1 MRRALLLL
9 LPLLLT
15 ACHGRRGP
23 GLTLLTAP
31 QPGLTEDAG
40 DGSASDPPVPDEE
53 YALASDEGKSDAPA
67 LPALFGDLKEI
78 ESRGVLRVIIH
89 GAEEDYLPRA
99 GMPATYD
106 RQLAREFA
114 ARHHLKL
121 QLVLVDA
128 FDQMIPMLLAGKGD
142 VIAANFTVTAA
153 RSEKVDFT
161 RPVAVVKE
169 VVVGQKGAQLLPDT
183 PADLEGREVH
193 VRPSS
198 PFAETLA
205 GLKAKVKVVPAPE
218 TLDQEELTY
227 AVSRGE
233 RPLTVVDSNT
243 LQAVQAYNDQLQ
255 PLFAVAEGRQKA
267 WALRKN
273 SPDLRAALDA
283 FVVEKALTVHTEERF
298 VGDLEGI
305 KKRGVLRVITR
316 NNPVTYYLYQGEQL
330 GFDYQMA
337 RLLADKLGV
346 RLEMVVPPSR
356 DLLVPWLKEGRGDLI
371 AASYT
376 VTKERAEQVAFSVP
390 YLQVDEMLVQR
401 RAGPRLRSLE
411 DLAGKRIH
419 VRRSSSYYETLQ
431 ALKPVVGDFEIVEE
445 PEDVETEE
453 LIDRV
458 GRGEIPFTV
467 ADSHILAVERIYRRD
482 VEGAFPLSVSKSIAF
497 AMRQENPKLRA
508 FADAFVHKTYRGLE
522 YNVARKRYFETR
534 QQVTRAAQLVAAGE
548 GGKISPYDD
557 YFRKYASRYEL
568 DWRLMAAQSFQE
580 SRFDPR
586 AQSWVGAL
594 GLFQVMPQTGRE
606 LGFPSLGEPE
616 SGVHAGIKYMSR
628 LIAQFDPQLPFRQR
642 VRFALASYNA
652 GVGHVQD
659 ARRLASE
666 KGLDP
671 DRWFENVE
679 RAMLLLEKPQ
689 YYQRARHGYCR
700 GSEPVKYVSQI
711 QNRYDNY
718 VKLFPQ

>member
-1 MRRALLLL
+1 MFRRGRSGGRRGYARLRAARPLRPRHLGHRLRLLLHRGRPEAARLGERPRRRPGPQRRQRGRPRHGEAGGGRRQPARAGGPARRHRLLHGRAGPALLAAAAGGTGAGPPLHLHLRPAPRHADGVALRQARRGADAAQQRADRGPVHGPGPLGPHRGPRLLDAVRPDDPPPRLQRAPRRARAEVQRPPAPDDAPQPRGDLRGGRGARIAVRRALLLL

-40 DGSASDPPVPDEE
+40 DGSASDPPIPDEE

-243 LQAVQAYNDQLQ
+243 LQAVQAYN
-255 PLFAVAEGRQKA
+255 
-267 WALRKN
+267 
-273 SPDLRAALDA
+273 
-283 FVVEKALTVHTEERF
+283 
-298 VGDLEGI
+298 
-305 KKRGVLRVITR
+305 
-316 NNPVTYYLYQGEQL
+316 
-330 GFDYQMA
+330 
-337 RLLADKLGV
+337 
-346 RLEMVVPPSR
+346 
-356 DLLVPWLKEGRGDLI
+356 
-371 AASYT
+371 
-376 VTKERAEQVAFSVP
+376 
-390 YLQVDEMLVQR
+390 
-401 RAGPRLRSLE
+401 
-411 DLAGKRIH
+411 
-419 VRRSSSYYETLQ
+419 
-431 ALKPVVGDFEIVEE
+431 
-445 PEDVETEE
+445 
-453 LIDRV
+453 
-458 GRGEIPFTV
+458 
-467 ADSHILAVERIYRRD
+467 
-482 VEGAFPLSVSKSIAF
+482 
-497 AMRQENPKLRA
+497 
-508 FADAFVHKTYRGLE
+508 
-522 YNVARKRYFETR
+522 
-534 QQVTRAAQLVAAGE
+534 
-548 GGKISPYDD
+548 
-557 YFRKYASRYEL
+557 
-568 DWRLMAAQSFQE
+568 
-580 SRFDPR
+580 
-586 AQSWVGAL
+586 
-594 GLFQVMPQTGRE
+594 
-606 LGFPSLGEPE
+606 
-616 SGVHAGIKYMSR
+616 
-628 LIAQFDPQLPFRQR
+628 
-642 VRFALASYNA
+642 
-652 GVGHVQD
+652 
-659 ARRLASE
+659 
-666 KGLDP
+666 
-671 DRWFENVE
+671 
-679 RAMLLLEKPQ
+679 
-689 YYQRARHGYCR
+689 
-700 GSEPVKYVSQI
+700 
-711 QNRYDNY
+711 
-718 VKLFPQ
+718 